1 MKRYK
6 DMTDMEKEDF
16 KALCIV
22 IVGGVAYTVVAY
34 KLWMWTVTKSVKK
47 VLMKQH
53 GIYFVEV

>member
-16 KALCIV
+16 KALCIL
-22 IVGGVAYTVVAY
+22 VGGGITSTVVSY
-34 KLWMWTVTKSVKK
+34 KIWMWTVTKSVKK

>member
-16 KALCIV
+16 KALCTL
-22 IVGGVAYTVVAY
+22 VGGCIVSTVVSY
-34 KLWMWTVTKSVKK
+34 KIWMWFVTKSVKK

>member
-16 KALCIV
+16 KALCIL
-22 IVGGVAYTVVAY
+22 VGGGIASTFISY
-34 KLWMWTVTKSVKK
+34 KVWMWTVTKSVKK

>member
-1 MKRYK
+1 
-6 DMTDMEKEDF
+6 MEKEDF

-22 IVGGVAYTVVAY
+22 VVGGVAYTVVAY

>member
-6 DMTDMEKEDF
+6 DMTEEERDELRSGCIF
-16 KALCIV
+16 FGGLGIVSYLSYKA
-22 IVGGVAYTVVAY
+22 
-34 KLWMWTVTKSVKK
+34 WMRFVTKSVKK